1 MQVTKVAPTIPAPP
15 APPTA
20 PIAPT
25 AINVQA
31 SEVQA
36 RPITQADVDAL
47 KAKRTE
53 LSRQLNSVQSRRD
66 EAARALMKSPDG
78 PARTGIE
85 QRLLVM
91 DQRIAQLET
100 DIASN
105 GRQLAAAPGALVAT
119 TEAEN
124 AASRNGGSLGSG
136 QITAISIVF
145 TVAVLAPI
153 AIAFARSI
161 LRRAAVPKPSP
172 QLMENTA
179 RLERMEQA
187 VDSIAIEIERVS
199 EGQRFVTQ
207 LLSKRTEQPAL
218 GEGAAPAQP
227 IVVPQ
232 PEQVTFTPR

>member
-15 APPTA
+15 TPPT
-20 PIAPT
+20 APT
-25 AINVQA
+25 AINVLA
-31 SEVQA
+31 TEVQG

-53 LSRQLNSVQSRRD
+53 LSRQLNSVQTRRD
-66 EAARALMKSPDG
+66 DAARALMKSPDG

-105 GRQLAAAPGALVAT
+105 GRQLAAAPGALVAS

-124 AASRNGGSLGSG
+124 ASSRNGGALGSG

-145 TVAVLAPI
+145 TLAVLAPI
-153 AIAFARSI
+153 AIAVARSI
-161 LRRAAVPKPSP
+161 FRRSSIPKPSP
-172 QLMENTA
+172 QLIENAA

-218 GEGAAPAQP
+218 GEGVAPAQP
-227 IVVPQ
+227 IKVPQ
-232 PEQVTFTPR
+232 PEQVSFTPR

>member
-20 PIAPT
+20 PT
-25 AINVQA
+25 LINVPM
-31 SEVQA
+31 SEVQP
-36 RPITQADVDAL
+36 RPVTEADVDAL

-53 LSRQLNSVQSRRD
+53 LSRQLTSVQSRRD
-66 EAARALMKSPDG
+66 EVARALVKSPDG

-105 GRQLAAAPGALVAT
+105 GRQLAAAPGALIAT
-119 TEAEN
+119 TEADN
-124 AASRNGGSLGSG
+124 AASRNGGKLGSG

-145 TVAVLAPI
+145 TLAVLAPI
-153 AIAFARSI
+153 AIAVARSI
-161 LRRAAVPKPSP
+161 FRRSTIPKPSP
-172 QLMENTA
+172 QLMENAA

-207 LLSKRTEQPAL
+207 LLSKRTDQPAL
-218 GEGAAPAQP
+218 GEGVAPAQA
-227 IVVPQ
+227 IIVPQ
-232 PEQVTFTPR
+232 PEQNSFTPR